1 MNIQEAIR
9 KVTQGLD
16 LSTEEI
22 GDVMRI
28 IMEGDATPA
37 QIGSVL
43 TALQMKGETVEEL
56 TGSAIVMRDFAA
68 PVSLNSTQVSDS
80 VGTGGDGA
88 SIFNVSTAASL
99 WPVPQ
104 APL

>member
-37 QIGSVL
+37 QI
-43 TALQMKGETVEEL
+43 
-56 TGSAIVMRDFAA
+56 
-68 PVSLNSTQVSDS
+68 
-80 VGTGGDGA
+80 
-88 SIFNVSTAASL
+88 
-99 WPVPQ
+99 
-104 APL
+104 